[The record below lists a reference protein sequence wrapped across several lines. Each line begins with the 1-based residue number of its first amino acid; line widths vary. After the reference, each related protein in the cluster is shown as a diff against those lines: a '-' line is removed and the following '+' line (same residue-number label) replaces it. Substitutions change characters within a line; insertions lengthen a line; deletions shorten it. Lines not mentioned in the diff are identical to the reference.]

1 MVSHLFFYQ
10 LVLVA
15 LVWLCLMLHWAWPSA
30 PAVCPMTPEPPPLRP
45 KRKREPKP
53 FAGLTTQPHCAA
65 CAHVSAPRPHT
76 PSAPPPC
83 IVMTRG
89 RRRQVDTSHHFCP
102 NPDCAYRGWVGWG
115 NLRANGHPNGGPW
128 RPLLCVACHRY
139 FLETL
144 GTIFH
149 GKRASVEL
157 IVRVIA
163 CLAEGLGIRGTARV
177 FEVDPK
183 TVLQWLVEA
192 AEQLRAFSRHV
203 LHDVRVRQVQLD
215 ELFALLSAV
224 RDGEVSETEAIERL
238 ERSPQWVW
246 VAMDPESKLLLALDV
261 GDRTLAMA
269 QRVLHHVAQVL
280 APDCAP
286 LFLTDGFREYLT
298 ALLTHYGQWVQPP
311 RRQATGRAPKPRWM
325 PLPELLYAQVVK
337 TVRRRRLVGV
347 KHRVVFGTIEAVNH
361 VLAPLGWHINTA
373 FVERINLTLR
383 QHVAAV
389 GRRVST
395 LCKGEDGLLR
405 QVAVFH
411 CYYNVCLPH
420 ASLRQPLPQPV
431 PTQGAGS
438 ATLWRPCTPAMA
450 AGFDRSR
457 LDAARGTAV
466 PRAAMA
472 LASGDMSQPYWW
484 KTATRGGP

>member
-10 LVLVA
+10 LTLIV
-15 LVWLCLMLHWAWPSA
+15 LVWLCVMLQWMWPSDSA
-30 PAVCPMTPEPPPLRP
+30 AECPTPLAPPPPRP

-53 FAGLTTQPHCAA
+53 FAGLTTKPHCDA
-65 CAHVSAPRPHT
+65 CEHATAPHPHA
-76 PSAPPPC
+76 PAAPPPR
-83 IVMTRG
+83 IVPTRG
-89 RRRQVDTSHHFCP
+89 RRRQVDTSSHFCP
-102 NPDCAYRGWVGWG
+102 NPDCAYRGWAGWG

-128 RPLLCVACHRY
+128 QQLLCVVCRRY

-144 GTIFH
+144 GTLFH

-177 FEVDPK
+177 FEVDPN

-192 AEQLRAFSRHV
+192 AEHLQAFSRHF
-203 LHDVRVRQVQLD
+203 LHDMHVNQVQLD

-224 RDGEVSETEAIERL
+224 KDGEVNEAEAIARL
-238 ERSPQWVW
+238 ERTPQWVW
-246 VAMDPESKLLLALDV
+246 VALDPESKVLLAIDV

-269 QRVLHHVAQVL
+269 QRLVHHVAQVL

-298 ALLTHYGQWVQPP
+298 ALLTHYGDWVQPP
-311 RRQATGRAPKPRWM
+311 RRQDKGPLPKPRWM
-325 PLPELLYAQVVK
+325 PRPQLLYAQVIK
-337 TVRRRRLVGV
+337 TVRRRWLVRV
-347 KHRVVFGTIEAVNH
+347 SHRVVFGTLEAVNA
-361 VLAPLGWHINTA
+361 VLAPHGWHINTA
-373 FVERINLTLR
+373 FVERINLTIR

-395 LCKGEDGLLR
+395 LCKGEDGLWQ

-411 CYYNVCLPH
+411 GYYNFCLPH
-420 ASLRQPLPQPV
+420 ASVRQLLPQPESTHGTGST
-431 PTQGAGS
+431 TQ
-438 ATLWRPCTPAMA
+438 WRPCTPAMA
-450 AGFDRSR
+450 AGLTDHVWTLREVLLFR
-457 LDAARGTAV
+457 V
-466 PRAAMA
+466 PPWP
-472 LASGDMSQPYWW
+472 QP
-484 KTATRGGP
+484 AGV